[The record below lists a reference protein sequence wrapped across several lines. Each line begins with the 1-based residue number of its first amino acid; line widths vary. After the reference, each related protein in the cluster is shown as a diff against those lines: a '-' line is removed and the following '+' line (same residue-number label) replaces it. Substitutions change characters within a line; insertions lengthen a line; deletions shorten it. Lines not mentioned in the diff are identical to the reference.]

1 MTTDS
6 SRRDTFPVLLFRQA
20 RERGDRPAIR
30 VKRRGIWKTTTW
42 AMLGDEVRAL
52 AAGLSADGLRRG
64 DRVALVAENRPRLV
78 ATMAA
83 AQCLGAVVAPLH
95 VDSPADEL
103 AAQLAAIEPT
113 HVFAQD
119 QEQVDK
125 LLSLLPRVPSIR
137 RIVFDEDRGMR
148 HYAQAQLVGYDA
160 LIAGGKTVDAAA
172 VQSEIDRGRAEE
184 PAAIFCTTDA
194 SGRPRAVVHT
204 HASLGERAAAG
215 VALERLT
222 AADVALAYLPPAWI
236 GQHLFGYA
244 QALVAGYCVACPE
257 SSETVLADLREIGPT
272 WFFATPRLL
281 RTLAAS
287 VTMRMEDAGRLK
299 GALHARCMATA
310 KRIGERRLAGAALS
324 AGDRLAWA
332 ASDALILGPLRDVL
346 GLARVRVA
354 WTTGDA
360 IDAELLGFFRS
371 IGVNLKCMYGT
382 AEAGFLVAAQA
393 DGAVDAASVGVPTPG
408 VELRF
413 TAQRELLVRSPGAF
427 LEYRG
432 DPDATGRARDEA
444 GWLRTGD
451 AGSLGDDGRLRI
463 LGRVSELET
472 FANGSTFAPSRVEA
486 ALKASPYI
494 REVAAFSTGAGACAL
509 VVVDPVTTARWAD
522 RRELAYSGYGE
533 LAALEK
539 VGELIAEQVGRTNAE
554 LAQDPT
560 HAASQVRRFAILHRE
575 PSAADGEVT
584 RFGELR
590 RARLLERFRPLVDA
604 IGAGRASA
612 TIDTEVVHDDG
623 RVTLVPVEI
632 RILDARS
639 IASIAMKKAA

>member
-6 SRRDTFPVLLFRQA
+6 SPRDTFPAMLFRQA

-42 AMLGDEVRAL
+42 AVLGDEVRSL

-64 DRVALVAENRPRLV
+64 DRLALVAENRPRTV

-95 VDSPADEL
+95 VDASDEEL
-103 AAQLAAIEPT
+103 CALLAAIEPT

-148 HYAQAQLVGYDA
+148 HYAQRQIVAYDA
-160 LIAGGKTVDAAA
+160 LLDGGKSADAAA
-172 VQSEIDRGRAEE
+172 VQAEVDRGRADE

-194 SGRPRAVVHT
+194 GGRLRAVVHT

-222 AADVALAYLPPAWI
+222 EADVALAYLPPAWI

-244 QALVAGYCVACPE
+244 QPLVAGYCVACPE
-257 SSETVLADLREIGPT
+257 SSETVLSDLREIGPT
-272 WFFATPRLL
+272 WFIATPRML
-281 RTLAAS
+281 RTLASS
-287 VTMRMEDAGRLK
+287 VTLRMQDSGRLK
-299 GALHARCMATA
+299 GALHARCMAAA
-310 KRIGERRLAGAALS
+310 KRIGERRLAGGALS
-324 AGDRLAWA
+324 TGERLAWA

-354 WTTGDA
+354 WATGDS

-371 IGVNLKCMYGT
+371 IGVNLKRMYGT
-382 AEAGFLVAAQA
+382 VEAGFLVAAQA
-393 DGAVDAASVGVPTPG
+393 DGAVDASSVGEPTPG

-413 TAQRELLVRSPGAF
+413 TAQRELLVRSPGTF

-432 DPDATGRARDEA
+432 DPDATGRSRDDG

-451 AGSLGDDGRLRI
+451 AGWLGDDGRLRI
-463 LGRVSELET
+463 LGRLSELET
-472 FANGSTFAPSRVEA
+472 FANGATFAPSRVEA
-486 ALKASPYI
+486 ALKASPLV
-494 REVAAFSTGAGACAL
+494 REALAFSTGAGACAL
-509 VVVDPVTTARWAD
+509 VVVDPVTAARWAD
-522 RRELAYSGYGE
+522 RSELAYSGYAE
-533 LAALEK
+533 LAALPE
-539 VGELIAEQVGRTNAE
+539 VGQLIAEHVARANAE
-554 LAQDPT
+554 LAKDPM

-575 PSAADGEVT
+575 PSVADGEVT

-590 RARLLERFRPLVDA
+590 RSRLLERFRPLADA
-604 IGAGRASA
+604 TAAGRPSA

-623 RVTLVPVEI
+623 RVTFVPVEI

-639 IASIAMKKAA
+639 AASIPMKKAA